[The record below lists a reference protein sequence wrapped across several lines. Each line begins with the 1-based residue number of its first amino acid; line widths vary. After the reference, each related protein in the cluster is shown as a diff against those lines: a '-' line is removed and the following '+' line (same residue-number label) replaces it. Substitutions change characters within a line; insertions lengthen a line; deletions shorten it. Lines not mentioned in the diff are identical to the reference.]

1 MDAKTDDRRVR
12 KTKKALRNGL
22 ASLMME
28 KKLKDITVRELAD
41 RVDLNRGT
49 FYTHYRDINDLYEKI
64 EEEIF
69 DEVNGI
75 LDEFAPVQIG
85 GPPFEILLELVKY
98 MVENA
103 EMCRMMFGENG
114 DMSFI
119 LQLGDVI
126 HKKCLRDWMALHEGG
141 DAEKFEFFGSY
152 VVSGCVGVLK
162 KWVETGMKQPPEHM
176 ADLIGQ
182 MAVQG
187 IRFLENKPSKS

>member
-75 LDEFAPVQIG
+75 LDEFAPVQIS
-85 GPPFEILLELVKY
+85 GPPFAILLELVKY

-103 EMCRMMFGENG
+103 EMCRMMFGEKE
-114 DMSFI
+114 I
-119 LQLGDVI
+119 
-126 HKKCLRDWMALHEGG
+126 
-141 DAEKFEFFGSY
+141 
-152 VVSGCVGVLK
+152 VV
-162 KWVETGMKQPPEHM
+162 H
-176 ADLIGQ
+176 
-182 MAVQG
+182 
-187 IRFLENKPSKS
+187 PSAWRCHPQKVRSRLDGASRGRRRGKV